1 MSSNAFELDPT
12 EDLVAMTF
20 GEPGARQFFLQAKAG
35 AQVLTLACEKAQV
48 LNLVDRIRQVLAQ
61 EEPVESEPGAGREAG
76 EAAAGA
82 GSQPAEAAS
91 GPNPEPAEADAGPEP
106 EPAWRIAELG
116 LGFHESRKLYVIVA
130 REDTADEE
138 REGVVAR
145 LWLTADQLR
154 AFANQADK
162 VLSAGRPICSR
173 CGLPIDPA
181 GHPCPAANGSRPV
194 F

>member
-20 GEPGARQFFLQAKAG
+20 GDPGARQFFLQAKGG

-48 LNLVDRIRQVLAQ
+48 QNLVGRIRQVLAQ
-61 EEPVESEPGAGREAG
+61 EQAIEAEPSAR
-76 EAAAGA
+76 
-82 GSQPAEAAS
+82 SQAAEAAS
-91 GPNPEPAEADAGPEP
+91 GADPEAAEVHAGPEP

-130 REDTADEE
+130 REDTGEEE
-138 REGVVAR
+138 RDGAVAR
-145 LWLTADQLR
+145 LWLTADQLKV
-154 AFANQADK
+154 FARQADK
-162 VLSAGRPICSR
+162 VLSAGRPVCSR